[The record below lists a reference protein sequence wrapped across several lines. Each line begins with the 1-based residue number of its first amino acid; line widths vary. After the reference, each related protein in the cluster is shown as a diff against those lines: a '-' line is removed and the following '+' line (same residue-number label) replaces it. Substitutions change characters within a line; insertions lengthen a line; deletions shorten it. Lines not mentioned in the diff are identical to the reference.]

1 MSTTARIQIVAC
13 PTCGTKNRVDPTR
26 QAVCGKCRSP
36 LAVEV
41 SPLIVTDQNF
51 AAEVEKSPLPV
62 LIDFWAAWCGP
73 CRMVAPVIEQL
84 AKELSGKVRVGK
96 LDVDANQVTAGRFKV
111 QSIPSL
117 LIFQNGKE
125 VDRLVGVQSKEAI
138 LRRLQAY
145 L

>member
-96 LDVDANQVTAGRFKV
+96 LDVDANQATAGRFRV

-117 LIFQNGKE
+117 LIFKDGKE
-125 VDRLVGVQSKEAI
+125 VDRVVGAQSKEAI
-138 LRRLQAY
+138 LQRLQVY